1 MDTYLTTNAIIVRM
15 ISSRAISTGGIVPLS
30 ALFERFSSSAKRA
43 CLVWSQINS
52 GKFGYLSD
60 AIGAICWLM
69 MNTSSQGLHTENG
82 LFLSNAGSG
91 RLLDDQH

>member
-52 GKFGYLSD
+52 ESL
-60 AIGAICWLM
+60 AIVHLLEAMGAICWLM
-69 MNTSSQGLHTENG
+69 MNTSS
-82 LFLSNAGSG
+82 
-91 RLLDDQH
+91 